1 MSAPQPPKCI
11 PVAPLFGSKKN
22 YKETKYLGALSDIK
36 RATLEELKILKLL
49 KIGPR
54 DTDQAVPVKLTRKCS
69 HIASMMLIEGRII
82 RGELK

>member
-1 MSAPQPPKCI
+1 MSDLSDIQLLTILQIYVQFKGR
-11 PVAPLFGSKKN
+11 VADI
-22 YKETKYLGALSDIK
+22 GALSDIK